1 MRTHALAPLLA
12 CLLAPLLAG
21 TPALAQQAAEAPG
34 VRLAGAPLRLES
46 LGLTMHVPEG
56 STTQTSSFGTT
67 FATQVV
73 LEDKIGIIT
82 IQGRNSADQDLTPVQ
97 VGDGIVEKALGAYGK
112 TGAAGQ
118 IASSRARVLSRNSS
132 LVVGD
137 QEMDRFYMELP
148 PKADADPAPVNG
160 YTIAVPEP
168 GRVIIFELL
177 TSAKDFERARA
188 IYETCIATAT
198 FAPAGDL
205 AARRAASVRAGV
217 KVIESLTPDDYR
229 DVFEAF
235 GTRWERLYAPSTTG
249 ADADATESGYRRMKA
264 WVGRRGELN
273 PDKDPSRWNNTDQ
286 QPGYLLQIDARLLE
300 STYVV
305 DTQAVYFLSMDRS
318 AEAWTVRMAIR
329 QDGQVNRWTETG
341 ARTDH
346 SMSVTTA
353 HGSGA
358 PTVVRP
364 LVQGEGYISMVE
376 AYMLA
381 PLLAHAGVPSD
392 FAFYAYQSRDAAIRM
407 RQDSLER
414 VGDTTWK
421 LTSRLNEDAP
431 PQVAYLSTDGEP
443 IRTELADGRIWEPT
457 SYDRLVK
464 LWRAK
469 ELPLD

>member
-1 MRTHALAPLLA
+1 MRTPATLATLLA
-12 CLLAPLLAG
+12 CLLALA
-21 TPALAQQAAEAPG
+21 PAAPAQVAAEAPG
-34 VRLAGAPLRLES
+34 VRLAGAPLRVS
-46 LGLTMHVPEG
+46 SIGLTMHVPEG
-56 STTQTSSFGTT
+56 STSQTSSFGTT
-67 FATQVV
+67 IATQII

-82 IQGRNSADQDLTPVQ
+82 VQGRSSTDTDLTPVQ
-97 VGDGIVEKALGAYGK
+97 VGDGIIEKALGTYGK

-132 LVVGD
+132 LVVAD

-168 GRVIIFELL
+168 GRVVIFELL

-205 AARRAASVRAGV
+205 AAKRAATVRAGV
-217 KVIESLTPDDYR
+217 KLFEQLTPDDYR
-229 DVFEAF
+229 DVFETF
-235 GTRWERLYAPSTTG
+235 GTRWERLYRPANTG
-249 ADADATESGYRRMKA
+249 AEVDAAEFGYRRMKA

-273 PDKDPSRWNNTDQ
+273 PDKDPAKWSSTDQ

-305 DTQAVYFLSMDRS
+305 DTQAVYFLSMNRS
-318 AEAWTVRMAIR
+318 TEAWTVRMGIR

-364 LVQGEGYISMVE
+364 LVQGEGYISMIE
-376 AYMLA
+376 AYMLP
-381 PLLAHAGVPSD
+381 PLLVHAGVPAD
-392 FAFYAYQSRDAAIRM
+392 FAFYAYQSRDAAIRL

-414 VGDTTWK
+414 VGDSTWK

-431 PQVAYLSTDGEP
+431 PQIAYLSTEGEP

-457 SYDRLVK
+457 SYNRLVK
-464 LWRAK
+464 LWRDK
-469 ELPLD
+469 GLPLD